1 MRRII
6 LPLLLLSTILAI
18 IFWGARANLKFD
30 AANAASSVPI
40 SLNSQNKD
48 LIILVDRI
56 DLDKPVLRNV
66 WLILSKKNGSTIT
79 FLPIYPDYS
88 KDEQTVA
95 QKLRDTF
102 VMVENGSPGD
112 DFLSELRNHGISWE
126 HYIVIDDVLL
136 AKGMDLAGGIQ
147 LDHQEIPASDV
158 LSGNFYSNQAGKE
171 IEVIQSQ
178 LISNLCQKLPVIS
191 LHPDYEDFLLTVLS
205 HSRSSFS
212 FDEIIYQ
219 LRTTNQSEVPLEC
232 QFPTLSNLTGE

>member
-18 IFWGARANLKFD
+18 FFWGARANLKFD
-30 AANAASSVPI
+30 AANAASVPI
-40 SLNSQNKD
+40 NLNSQNKD

-56 DLDKPVLRNV
+56 DLDRPILRNV
-66 WLILSKKNGSTIT
+66 WLILSKSPGSTIT
-79 FLPIYPDYS
+79 FLPIYPNYS
-88 KDEQTVA
+88 SNEQTVA
-95 QKLRDTF
+95 QKLKDTF
-102 VMVENGSPGD
+102 FMLENGSPGN

-136 AKGMDLAGGIQ
+136 AKGMDLAGGIK
-147 LDHQEIPASDV
+147 LDDHEIPASNV
-158 LSGNFYSNQAGKE
+158 LSGNFYSNQTGKE
-171 IEVIQSQ
+171 IEVIQSH
-178 LISNLCQKLPVIS
+178 LISSLCQKLPVIS

-219 LRTTNQSEVPLEC
+219 LRTTNQSEVPLKC